1 VSLFHHRLLKKYLKQ
16 ISNIPEAHAQIAKQW
31 ADNLARGIYDS
42 ETQNDSEF
50 IQQILIN
57 LLGYSGSSAGKEW
70 TVAKNQPIGRGNVDV
85 ALGQFSAD
93 NSQILAVLE
102 LKGAKTKD
110 LNQIMPGRGKSPVR
124 QAFEYASDNKGT
136 QWILVC
142 NYREIRLYAHG
153 YGSTDYEYFDLSRLT
168 KPLEYARFI
177 LLLSADNLLGGKTK
191 ALLEESEQI
200 EKDITDELYQDY
212 KALRTELIQS
222 IAVDNPDK
230 SKLQVIRYTQ
240 TILDRILFI
249 AFAEDKGLL
258 ADKTLEKAFTSSN
271 PFNPQPVWEN
281 FKGLFKAIDKG
292 NEALKIPAY
301 NGGLFAEN
309 QDIDNLQISDVLCEG
324 FKKIGEYDF
333 DSDISVNIL
342 GHIFEQSINDLEE
355 LKGEAQNNS
364 HFERKKGRR
373 KKEGIFYTPA
383 YITRYIVE
391 QAVGGWLNE
400 KRKALGFDQLPV
412 LTDKDYA
419 SIRITGKRKVRQQYN
434 EQIAAHIQF
443 WQQYKQAVSS
453 IKVLDPACGSGAFLN
468 EVFDFLKNEG
478 EQINQQLTGLTG
490 QHELFRWDT
499 HILANNLYGVD
510 LNRESVEI
518 TKLSLWLKTA
528 NRQEKLT
535 YLQDNIKVGN
545 SLIDDPAVAG
555 ELAFNWEKEFPA
567 IMASGGFDVVVGN
580 PPYVFARNQNFSLA
594 EKEHYSKNYQQGK
607 YQINTYSLFIE
618 KGYSLIKQ
626 NGFFGYIIPNT
637 WLSNSSF
644 FELRQFILQN
654 TGKTSILN
662 VNDDAFSDAN
672 VDCCILLFSKALS
685 DEKLFKGYLS
695 KEKIQ
700 REEILKSILDSESAI
715 INLSISNSSNELL
728 KKINKNSIKLE
739 DIAQVT
745 TGLKAYQENKGKP
758 KQSEKEK
765 KERVFHSTEKQD
777 YTYIKYLEGR
787 DVQRYFCD
795 WSGEYLSY
803 GDWLAEPR
811 KSVNFEQPRI
821 LVRQIPSK
829 PPYSIEAALILEP
842 ALNDINS
849 MIVVASINLLEQIL
863 PILNS
868 RLTSW
873 WFIQTFDKFQRK
885 TFPQFRVGEL
895 KTFPFPVQTDGLELL
910 AGKATEISKYRLD
923 IVIQQTHF
931 TDLLD
936 VQFPSDKKTPKLS
949 ALTNYTEESFLAFL
963 EKYNRPNK
971 LSLAQKSEWLQHFK
985 SEQTKALELQKEIN
999 CLDKEIDQMVYR
1011 LYQLNEEE
1019 IALIEQGQP

>member
-1 VSLFHHRLLKKYLKQ
+1 VALFHHRLLQKYLKQ
-16 ISNIPEAHAQIAKQW
+16 IPCLPEAHKSIATQW
-31 ADNLARGIYDS
+31 ADNLARDIYDS

-57 LLGYSGSSAGKEW
+57 LLGYIGSSAGKQW
-70 TVAKNQPIGRGNVDV
+70 TVAKNQPIARGNVDV

-102 LKGAKTKD
+102 LKGTKTKD

-124 QAFEYASDNKGT
+124 QAFEYATDNKGT

-142 NYREIRLYAHG
+142 NYRELRLYAHG
-153 YGSTDYEYFDLSRLT
+153 YGSADYECFDLSRLT
-168 KPLEYARFI
+168 EPLEYARFI

-212 KALRTELIQS
+212 KTLRAELIQS
-222 IAVDNPDK
+222 IAADNPDK

-309 QDIDNLQISDVLCEG
+309 QNIDNLQISDALCEG

-342 GHIFEQSINDLEE
+342 GHIFEQSITDLEE
-355 LKGEAQNNS
+355 LKSEVSNNS
-364 HFERKKGRR
+364 YYERKKGRR
-373 KKEGIFYTPA
+373 KKEGIFYTPP

-391 QAVGGWLNE
+391 QAVGGWLGE
-400 KRKALGFDQLPV
+400 QRKNLGFEQLPV

-419 SIRITGKRKVRQQYN
+419 SIKITGKRKIRYEHN
-434 EQIAAHIQF
+434 ENIAQHIRF
-443 WQQYKQAVSS
+443 WQNYKQIVSH

-478 EQINQQLTGLTG
+478 EQINQQLTSLTG

-555 ELAFNWEKEFPA
+555 ELAFNWEKEFTA

-580 PPYVFARNQNFSLA
+580 PPWVSL
-594 EKEHYSKNYQQGK
+594 SGK
-607 YQINTYSLFIE
+607 HGQDIPENMLNWLTERYDGNTYMPNLFEYFITLSMQLLKPYGLFCMIIPDRFGYNLAFTKLRKKLLEKYRILEIVYKWSFPEVIADTVTVLVQNYKQENYEFFVRGKPDGDTLSLSSSELLSYSGIQIRAYKDILSKTLIQKIHNNSIILKDVSSITSGFGGKSSAITKKRINEKQIAAIRGSSVCRYYLGETVFFEFIDENITGRTRDTEKLGVHQKILLRKTGNQIISCYDDSGLYPEQSSYFIYDIKLDYFFILSILNSKLCTFFYRSHLITNADSTPQIKTFDLEKIPVPKARKEEIE
-618 KGYSLIKQ
+618 KLSNNSERITCLIKELNTIRDTFYSLIAADFCLDKLPQKMQ
-626 NGFFGYIIPNT
+626 NIFK
-637 WLSNSSF
+637 SS
-644 FELRQFILQN
+644 
-654 TGKTSILN
+654 
-662 VNDDAFSDAN
+662 
-672 VDCCILLFSKALS
+672 
-685 DEKLFKGYLS
+685 
-695 KEKIQ
+695 
-700 REEILKSILDSESAI
+700 
-715 INLSISNSSNELL
+715 
-728 KKINKNSIKLE
+728 
-739 DIAQVT
+739 
-745 TGLKAYQENKGKP
+745 
-758 KQSEKEK
+758 
-765 KERVFHSTEKQD
+765 
-777 YTYIKYLEGR
+777 
-787 DVQRYFCD
+787 
-795 WSGEYLSY
+795 
-803 GDWLAEPR
+803 
-811 KSVNFEQPRI
+811 SVNF
-821 LVRQIPSK
+821 IPVLEAIVK
-829 PPYSIEAALILEP
+829 PKKIT
-842 ALNDINS
+842 
-849 MIVVASINLLEQIL
+849 
-863 PILNS
+863 
-868 RLTSW
+868 LT
-873 WFIQTFDKFQRK
+873 
-885 TFPQFRVGEL
+885 
-895 KTFPFPVQTDGLELL
+895 
-910 AGKATEISKYRLD
+910 
-923 IVIQQTHF
+923 
-931 TDLLD
+931 
-936 VQFPSDKKTPKLS
+936 
-949 ALTNYTEESFLAFL
+949 
-963 EKYNRPNK
+963 
-971 LSLAQKSEWLQHFK
+971 QKSEWLQHFK
-985 SEQTKALELQKEIN
+985 SEQSKALELQAEIN
-999 CLDKEIDQMVYR
+999 RLDKEIDQMVYR

-1019 IALIEQGQP
+1019 IALIEQGLP

>member
-1 VSLFHHRLLKKYLKQ
+1 VALFHHRLLQKYLKQ
-16 ISNIPEAHAQIAKQW
+16 IPSIPEANKPIAKQW
-31 ADNLARGIYDS
+31 ADNLARSIYDS

-57 LLGYSGSSAGKEW
+57 LLGYVGSSAGKQW
-70 TVAKNQPIGRGNVDV
+70 TVAKNQPIARGNVDV

-93 NSQILAVLE
+93 NNQILAVLE

-124 QAFEYASDNKGT
+124 QAFEYAIDNKGT

-142 NYREIRLYAHG
+142 NYRELRLYAHG
-153 YGSTDYEYFDLSRLT
+153 YGSTDYECFDLSRLT
-168 KPLEYARFI
+168 EPLEYARFT

-200 EKDITDELYQDY
+200 EKGITDKLYQDY
-212 KALRTELIQS
+212 KVLRTELIQS
-222 IAVDNPDK
+222 IAADNPDK

-309 QDIDNLQISDVLCEG
+309 QGIDNLQISDALCEG

-342 GHIFEQSINDLEE
+342 GHIFEQSISDLEE
-355 LKGEAQNNS
+355 LKGEAPNNS

-373 KKEGIFYTPA
+373 KKEGIFYTPP

-391 QAVGGWLNE
+391 QAVGGWLGE
-400 KRKALGFDQLPV
+400 QRKNLGFDQLPL

-419 SIRITGKRKVRQQYN
+419 SIKITGKKKIRYQHN
-434 EQIAAHIQF
+434 ENIAKHINF
-443 WQQYKQAVSS
+443 WQNYKQTVSH

-478 EQINQQLTGLTG
+478 EQINQQLTSLTG

-545 SLIDDPAVAG
+545 SLIDDPVVAG

-567 IMASGGFDVVVGN
+567 IMAKGGFNVVVGN
-580 PPYVFARNQNFSLA
+580 PPYGASMPKPYIAFLENKVNISVYQGETYIYFILKSHDLL
-594 EKEHYSKNYQQGK
+594 KEN
-607 YQINTYSLFIE
+607 
-618 KGYSLIKQ
+618 GYCGL
-626 NGFFGYIIPNT
+626 IIPNT
-637 WLSNSSF
+637 WMTNIYGKQIRHYLLEELTLISVQHYLKNVFPDAQVDSQSVITRKTLPINNKINVEIVGNVQYEIEQIYWKERANSSINIYQSS
-644 FELRQFILQN
+644 LAARSL
-654 TGKTSILN
+654 
-662 VNDDAFSDAN
+662 AN
-672 VDCCILLFSKALS
+672 RLS
-685 DEKLFKGYLS
+685 ANAH
-695 KEKIQ
+695 
-700 REEILKSILDSESAI
+700 LKDHFR
-715 INLSISNSSNELL
+715 
-728 KKINKNSIKLE
+728 
-739 DIAQVT
+739 T
-745 TGLKAYQENKGKP
+745 TQGTKPFQIGKGKP
-758 KQSEKEK
+758 KQTIEILKSQPYVSVQK
-765 KERVFHSTEKQD
+765 KDSSFMPLLRGSL
-777 YTYIKYLEGR
+777 INKYLTLW
-787 DVQRYFCD
+787 DNDCWISF
-795 WSGEYLSY
+795 

-811 KSVNFEQPRI
+811 YSASYDAEEKIIIRQTGYV
-821 LVRQIPSK
+821 LVATLDTEKFIVRDNLYTIVPKQSPTFSLATLCAIINSKLMQWYYQNVLNSEAGEALAQVKKAHIDAFPIPSGISNESDIHTK
-829 PPYSIEAALILEP
+829 NLVKDMLFKKHRLHALLRQFT
-842 ALNDINS
+842 S
-849 MIVVASINLLEQIL
+849 LLKHDTGL
-863 PILNS
+863 
-868 RLTSW
+868 
-873 WFIQTFDKFQRK
+873 DK
-885 TFPQFRVGEL
+885 
-895 KTFPFPVQTDGLELL
+895 
-910 AGKATEISKYRLD
+910 ISE
-923 IVIQQTHF
+923 
-931 TDLLD
+931 
-936 VQFPSDKKTPKLS
+936 KLS
-949 ALTNYTEESFLAFL
+949 SWYQLDFSLLNKEL
-963 EKYNRPNK
+963 EKRK
-971 LSLAQKSEWLQHFK
+971 IRLSLSKKSEWLQHFK
-985 SEQTKALELQKEIN
+985 SEQAKALELQAEIN
-999 CLDKEIDQMVYR
+999 RLDNEIDQMVYR

-1019 IALIEQGQP
+1019 IALIEQGQS